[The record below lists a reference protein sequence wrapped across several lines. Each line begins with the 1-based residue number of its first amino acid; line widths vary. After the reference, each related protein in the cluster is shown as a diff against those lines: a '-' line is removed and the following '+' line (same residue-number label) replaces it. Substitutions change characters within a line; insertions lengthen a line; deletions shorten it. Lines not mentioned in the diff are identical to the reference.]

1 MYSHGLDS
9 SQRTMKKLET
19 LMKRHA
25 NNFGEK
31 ESMIVMY
38 ACKHWSKKKHKMFV
52 QRKIYGQE
60 VIKYIRDIA
69 LLNSFFF
76 LTQRQKNEK
85 QSKIKGY

>member
-38 ACKHWSKKKHKMFV
+38 ACKHWSKEKHKMFV
-52 QRKIYGQE
+52 QRRYMVKKM
-60 VIKYIRDIA
+60 IKYIRDIA
-69 LLNSFFF
+69 LLNSLGFFF
-76 LTQRQKNEK
+76 LLRDRKRKTK
-85 QSKIKGY
+85 

>member
-1 MYSHGLDS
+1 
-9 SQRTMKKLET
+9 MKKLET

-38 ACKHWSKKKHKMFV
+38 ACKHWSKEKHKMFV
-52 QRKIYGQE
+52 QRRYMVKKM
-60 VIKYIRDIA
+60 IKYIRDIA

-76 LTQRQKNEK
+76 SNLETEK
-85 QSKIKGY
+85 RKTK

>member
-38 ACKHWSKKKHKMFV
+38 ACKHWSKEKHKMFV
-52 QRKIYGQE
+52 QRRYMVKKM
-60 VIKYIRDIA
+60 IKYIRDIA

>member
-1 MYSHGLDS
+1 MDS

-38 ACKHWSKKKHKMFV
+38 ACKHWSKEKHKMFV
-52 QRKIYGQE
+52 QRRYMVKKM
-60 VIKYIRDIA
+60 IKYISIYIIEFI
-69 LLNSFFF
+69 FFF
-76 LTQRQKNEK
+76 LLRDRKRKTK
-85 QSKIKGY
+85 